1 MEQFVIEGQDISKVI
16 NQQHIIKKLN
26 MNFPYNS
33 IVLIEG
39 KNGSGKS
46 VTLKMLAHILKPSR
60 GSLNVNGMVSYA
72 PDHLPSTIN
81 LTVKEYLK
89 FIEDISSNTHF
100 SMNVDELVSRLN
112 LTPFLE
118 KRIKECSKGTQQK
131 VNLIQCLARK
141 ADIYIMDEPFSGLD
155 KRAIAQLKSMFLEL
169 KQIATIVL
177 TSHEEALDYSF
188 VTHKFNLE
196 KNSFAVNKY
205 ETKVKTM
212 IVKTNESLVSN
223 LCKNLNELEAQ
234 AINNVQIK
242 VNATNSNQLI
252 TLLIEEG
259 YFIKEV
265 REDNEDG
272 TY

>member
-1 MEQFVIEGQDISKVI
+1 MEEFVIEGQDISKVI
-16 NQQHIIKKLN
+16 NHQHIIEQIN
-26 MNFPYNS
+26 MKFPYNS

-46 VTLKMLAHILKPSR
+46 ITLKMLAHILKPSS
-60 GSLNVNGMVSYA
+60 GKLKVNGIVSYA

-89 FIEDISSNTHF
+89 FIEDISSINF
-100 SMNVDELVSRLN
+100 SMNIEELISRFN
-112 LTPFLE
+112 LTSFLE

-155 KRAIAQLKSMFLEL
+155 KRAIVQLKSIFLEL
-169 KQIATIVL
+169 KQTATVVL

-196 KNSFAVNKY
+196 TKHLIVNKY
-205 ETKVKTM
+205 ETQSKSM
-212 IVKTNESLVSN
+212 IVKTRERLDSN
-223 LCKNLNELEAQ
+223 LCENLKELEAQ

-242 VNATNSNQLI
+242 VNVAKSNRLI
-252 TLLIEEG
+252 ALLIEQD
-259 YFIKEV
+259 YFIQEV
-265 REDNEDG
+265 REDNDDG

>member
-1 MEQFVIEGQDISKVI
+1 MEEFVIEGHDISKVI
-16 NQQHIIKKLN
+16 NHQHIIKKIN

-46 VTLKMLAHILKPSR
+46 VTLKMLAHILKPSS
-60 GSLNVNGMVSYA
+60 GALKVNGIVSYA

-89 FIEDISSNTHF
+89 FIEDMSSNTHF
-100 SMNVDELVSRLN
+100 NMNMEELVSRFD

-131 VNLIQCLARK
+131 VNLIQCLAKK

-155 KRAIAQLKSMFLEL
+155 KRTIAQLKAILLEL
-169 KQIATIVL
+169 RQFATVVL

-196 KNSFAVNKY
+196 KSSFVVNKY
-205 ETKVKTM
+205 ETKAKSM
-212 IVKTNESLVSN
+212 IVKTRESLDSN
-223 LCKNLNELEAQ
+223 LRKNLKKLEAQ
-234 AINNVQIK
+234 VINNVQIK
-242 VNATNSNQLI
+242 VNAAKSNQLI

>member
-1 MEQFVIEGQDISKVI
+1 MEKFVIEGQDISKVI
-16 NQQHIIKKLN
+16 DHQHIIKKIN

-46 VTLKMLAHILKPSR
+46 VTLKMLAHILKPSS
-60 GSLNVNGMVSYA
+60 GTLKVNGIVSYA

-81 LTVKEYLK
+81 LTIKEYLK
-89 FIEDISSNTHF
+89 FIKDINSNTHF
-100 SMNVDELVSRLN
+100 SMNIEELISRFN

-141 ADIYIMDEPFSGLD
+141 VDIYIMDEPFSGLD
-155 KRAIAQLKSMFLEL
+155 KRAIVQLKSIFSEL
-169 KQIATIVL
+169 KQSATIVL

-188 VTHKFNLE
+188 ITHKFNLE

-205 ETKVKTM
+205 ETKAKSM
-212 IVKTNESLVSN
+212 IVKTRESLDSN
-223 LCKNLNELEAQ
+223 LCKNLKEFGAQ
-234 AINNVQIK
+234 VINNVQIK
-242 VNATNSNQLI
+242 VNVAKSNQLI
-252 TLLIEEG
+252 MLLIEEG
-259 YFIKEV
+259 YLIKEV